1 MYIHELLK
9 NEVEISHLSTC
20 KKTVQTIG
28 PFHLHR
34 LLNYHIRNILTGY
47 YTNFRRGFDLK
58 SHEQYQM
65 RSLQTTVRVL
75 VASVSE
81 KGQLGGELEAVQSEN
96 RRDHWQTPRS
106 MISLPT
112 ALESKNEVMAGVTL
126 EMI

>member
-1 MYIHELLK
+1 
-9 NEVEISHLSTC
+9 
-20 KKTVQTIG
+20 
-28 PFHLHR
+28 
-34 LLNYHIRNILTGY
+34 
-47 YTNFRRGFDLK
+47 
-58 SHEQYQM
+58 M